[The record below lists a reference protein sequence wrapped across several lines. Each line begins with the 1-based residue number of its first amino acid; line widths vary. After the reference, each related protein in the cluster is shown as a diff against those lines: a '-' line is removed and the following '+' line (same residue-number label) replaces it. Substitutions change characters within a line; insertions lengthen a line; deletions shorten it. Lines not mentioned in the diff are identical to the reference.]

1 MNGSNMGGPAGM
13 PMMNNGAAGGGPQAH
28 PGNDSR
34 TRLNT
39 YIYEYFL
46 KNEQWDCARAILSC
60 DLQLQVNSNS
70 VKNSP
75 GRRRDE
81 NGNPVNGADD
91 HMDGDVKGE
100 GGIKRPDD
108 LPAPDIPEI
117 GDSTFLYDWW
127 CLFWDMYGAQRN
139 KSDSRPQTLQ
149 YLNHT
154 QVCRCN
160 YAILLWLTYVAT
172 ISYET
177 RAAAADAAPDASWTG
192 PAVPAYDDE
201 AAAAERHGSA
211 KRYSAKGYAEQ
222 TKCVSDKSDQHI
234 CFN

>member
-1 MNGSNMGGPAGM
+1 MLRIAAFGYLALVTSGTDRPLAHDNVVTSDVRVAATVAMNGSNMGGPANL
-13 PMMNNGAAGGGPQAH
+13 PLMNNGAAGGGPQAH
-28 PGNDSR
+28 TGNDSR

-46 KNEQWDCARAILSC
+46 KNEQWDCARAMLSC

-81 NGNPVNGADD
+81 NGNLVNGADD
-91 HMDGDVKGE
+91 HMESDVKGE

-154 QVCRCN
+154 QVRRGN
-160 YAILLWLTYVAT
+160 DMPVLST
-172 ISYET
+172 
-177 RAAAADAAPDASWTG
+177 
-192 PAVPAYDDE
+192 DE
-201 AAAAERHGSA
+201 CSNNLE
-211 KRYSAKGYAEQ
+211 
-222 TKCVSDKSDQHI
+222 
-234 CFN
+234 